1 MEIHEAA
8 DGENGFPG
16 RFISINE
23 ARVCSLHQRRR
34 RRRRSSS
41 QVRLSPE
48 LIFTKRRAGSSRQ
61 EDSEGEGEA
70 MTFTFRSDAGSTA
83 ELLLHKWAG
92 TAAKRTAAAAHMHQT
107 LL

>member
-23 ARVCSLHQRRR
+23 ARFCSLHQ
-34 RRRRSSS
+34 RRRSSS

-48 LIFTKRRAGSSRQ
+48 LIFTKQRAGSSRQ
-61 EDSEGEGEA
+61 EDSEGEGGV
-70 MTFTFRSDAGSTA
+70 MIFTFRGDAGSTA
-83 ELLLHKWAG
+83 EFLIHNWAG
-92 TAAKRTAAAAHMHQT
+92 SAAKRTAAAAHMHQT